1 MEARAITIAILAM
14 GGEGGGV
21 LADWIVDLAEHG
33 GYLAQT
39 TSVPGVAQRTGSTI
53 YYIEIFPESEARRAG
68 MDPVL
73 ALMPVAGEVDVVIAS
88 ELMEAGRAV
97 QRGLVTPDR
106 TTLIASTHRVY
117 SMAERTAPGDGR
129 VDSAA
134 LLDAARTSAKYF
146 VTQDFA
152 AVAGNAGSVI
162 SAALFGALAAAG
174 PLPFAREQFE
184 EAVRRSGAGVEA
196 SLAAFR
202 AAANGHVPPPV
213 APAQEPRLAD
223 RIEREFPR
231 PCREILQAG
240 FDRLVDYQDERY
252 SAEFLDRLAPV
263 RDRDRGDFAL
273 LRETARY
280 LALWMSYED
289 AIRVAGLK
297 ARAARFERI
306 RQEARV
312 GPAQILEI
320 HDYLYP
326 RIGELADILPAAL
339 GHWLLSTAW
348 ARRVVELLT
357 RKGKIVQTTSVSGYM
372 KLHLLAR
379 MRRSRRRSLRFQTE
393 QRKIG
398 EWLAT
403 VVALAGDDYALA
415 CEVAECPRLIKGYG
429 ETHSRGDAAFG
440 KVMSAVADLRGTS
453 GGAACF
459 RQLRQAALAE
469 TSDAC

>member
-1 MEARAITIAILAM
+1 MEPRAITIAILAM

-68 MDPVL
+68 QDPVL
-73 ALMPVAGEVDVVIAS
+73 ALMPVEGEVDVVIAS

-97 QRGLVTPDR
+97 QRGLVTPGR

-134 LLDAARTSAKYF
+134 LLEAARSAARHF
-146 VTQDFA
+146 VADDFA
-152 AVAGNAGSVI
+152 AVAGKAGSVI
-162 SAALFGALAAAG
+162 SAALFGALSAAG
-174 PLPFAREQFE
+174 PLPFAPEQFE
-184 EAVRRSGAGVEA
+184 EAVRRSGIGVEA

-202 AAANGHVPPPV
+202 AAAGGHVPAPV
-213 APAQEPRLAD
+213 ASAPEPPLAA

-240 FDRLVDYQDERY
+240 FDRLVDYQDARY
-252 SAEFLDRLAPV
+252 AAEFLDRLAPV
-263 RDRDRGDFAL
+263 RDRDHGGFAL

-289 AIRVAGLK
+289 AIRVADLK
-297 ARAARFERI
+297 VRAARFERV

-326 RIGELADILPAAL
+326 RVGELADILPAAL
-339 GHWLLSTAW
+339 GRWLLSTAW

-357 RKGKIVQTTSVSGYM
+357 RKGRIVRTTSVSGYL
-372 KLHLLAR
+372 KLYLMAR
-379 MRRSRRRSLRFQTE
+379 LRRWRRGSLRFQTE

-403 VVALAGDDYALA
+403 VLVLAAGDYALA
-415 CEVAECPRLIKGYG
+415 CAVAECPRLLRGYG
-429 ETHSRGDAAFG
+429 ETHARADAAFEKLMAALPG
-440 KVMSAVADLRGTS
+440 LRGTAD
-453 GGAACF
+453 GAERF
-459 RQLRQAALAE
+459 RQLCEAALAE
-469 TSDAC
+469 TGDA